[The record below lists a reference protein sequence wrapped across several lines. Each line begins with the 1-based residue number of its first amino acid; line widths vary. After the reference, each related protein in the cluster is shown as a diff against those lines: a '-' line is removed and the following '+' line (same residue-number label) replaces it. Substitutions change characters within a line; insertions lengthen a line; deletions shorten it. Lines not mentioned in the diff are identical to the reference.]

1 MSKLT
6 KLEETMS
13 NNGPSRR
20 NFLRGAAASTALVA
34 GTAAQAGTPD
44 PLITEVQP
52 WASGLGDGVDATPY
66 GLPIEHEADVIR
78 RNVEWLTADTI
89 SSINFTPIHA
99 LDGTITPQG
108 CAFERHHS
116 GAIELTKSDYRLM
129 INGLVDRPLVFSYA
143 DLERF
148 PRENHVYFCECAA
161 NTGMEWAGA
170 QLNGAQFTHGM
181 MGADASSNGR
191 SIPMEKAL
199 DDVLVAFKANGEALR
214 KEHGYPVRLVVP
226 GWEGNMWVK
235 WIRRIEVMDG
245 PVESRE
251 ETSKYT
257 DTLEDGTSRKWTWE
271 MDAKSVVTSPSP
283 QSPITHGRGPLVIT
297 GLAWSGRG
305 SITRVDVSKDGGMT
319 WETARLAKPGEKM
332 ALTRFYLACHGD
344 FAEGVD
350 NWPKLAGGWDTL
362 ADKDP
367 LKTVGS
373 YWPHLS
379 TAWDYIYRS
388 MPFGDAQSL
397 EPDEVY
403 AMVAYILYSND
414 LVDDDFVLSDENFA
428 EFEMPNA
435 AGFIIDDRVETE
447 FSQWVGEPC
456 MENCKDAVE
465 VTMRAM
471 VLDVTPEEEGA
482 EPAAAAVAEV
492 EPAPVVEV
500 VEVAAVDPELVKAG
514 EKVFK
519 KCKSC
524 HQLGEGAKRP
534 LPPTS
539 RASLNETTSL
549 SPCCSGRALCGWGGM
564 GGPNWRCGCRGQGVL

>member
-1 MSKLT
+1 MTQKT
-6 KLEETMS
+6 
-13 NNGPSRR
+13 SRR
-20 NFLRGAAASTALVA
+20 TFLKKSLAAGAAATVA
-34 GTAAQAGTPD
+34 AGSQAGTPD
-44 PLITEVQP
+44 PLITDVQP

-66 GLPIEHEADVIR
+66 GLPIEFEGDVVR

-116 GAIELTKSDYRLM
+116 GAIELSKQDYRLM

-181 MGADASSNGR
+181 IHNMEYTGVPLRTILAEAGLGAAGDLADKWVYVEGADASSNGR

-235 WIRRIEVMDG
+235 WLRRVEVMDG

-257 DTLEDGTSRKWTWE
+257 DTLEDGTSRKWTWA

-283 QSPITHGRGPLVIT
+283 QAPITHGKGPLVIT

-305 SITRVDVSKDGGMT
+305 AITRVDVSKDGGKS

-332 ALTRFYLACHGD
+332 ALTRFYLDTDWDGADMFLQSRAMDETGYVQPTKAQLRAVRGLNSIYHNNCIQTWWVRPSGE
-344 FAEGVD
+344 AE
-350 NWPKLAGGWDTL
+350 N
-362 ADKDP
+362 
-367 LKTVGS
+367 
-373 YWPHLS
+373 
-379 TAWDYIYRS
+379 
-388 MPFGDAQSL
+388 
-397 EPDEVY
+397 
-403 AMVAYILYSND
+403 
-414 LVDDDFVLSDENFA
+414 
-428 EFEMPNA
+428 
-435 AGFIIDDRVETE
+435 
-447 FSQWVGEPC
+447 
-456 MENCKDAVE
+456 VE
-465 VTMRAM
+465 V
-471 VLDVTPEEEGA
+471 
-482 EPAAAAVAEV
+482 
-492 EPAPVVEV
+492 
-500 VEVAAVDPELVKAG
+500 
-514 EKVFK
+514 
-519 KCKSC
+519 S
-524 HQLGEGAKRP
+524 
-534 LPPTS
+534 
-539 RASLNETTSL
+539 
-549 SPCCSGRALCGWGGM
+549 
-564 GGPNWRCGCRGQGVL
+564 